1 MNSTILLRSLD
12 SWNKKSNVDVK
23 LKNILPSLLFSKQ
36 FSIQKTISLEA
47 QCPMYYSMLIHI
59 GYGIGYMKAKL

>member
-47 QCPMYYSMLIHI
+47 QSPMYYSMLIHI